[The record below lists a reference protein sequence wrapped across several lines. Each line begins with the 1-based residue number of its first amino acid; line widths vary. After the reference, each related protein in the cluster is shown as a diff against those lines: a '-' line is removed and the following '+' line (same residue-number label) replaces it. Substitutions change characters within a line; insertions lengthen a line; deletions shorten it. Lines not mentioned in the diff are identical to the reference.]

1 MSISRRSFVTA
12 LVATPFLPR
21 LAFAGYPD
29 RPIRL
34 ISPFAPGGN
43 VDFVGRLVGERMSR
57 ALGQSIVVDFRTG
70 AGGTLGADMVAR
82 SAPDGYSLLLGSNG
96 PLTVSPF
103 VQAKLSYD
111 PIKDFVPVG
120 VANLAPHCVV
130 IHESVPVKS
139 LQDLVAVSK
148 QKEVNL
154 GTAGVGSATHM
165 TLARLSAQSGGRFN
179 HVPYRGAGALTPD
192 LLAGNITG
200 AVTEIN
206 TALPHH
212 KDGKVRILA
221 VATAQRSQQVPHAA
235 TMIEGGVKDFTAAS
249 YIGILAPAKTPPEI
263 IAALEGALKKA
274 LADKTVQEKFLN
286 AGADLVPPEL
296 QTSQG
301 FGGYIKTEYAASA
314 EAARIANLKPE

>member
-12 LVATPFLPR
+12 LVATSFLPR
-21 LAFAGYPD
+21 LVFAAYPD

-43 VDFVGRLVGERMSR
+43 VDFVGRVVGEHMSR
-57 ALGQSIVVDFRTG
+57 TLGQPIVVDFRTG

-103 VQAKLSYD
+103 VQAKLTYD
-111 PIKDFVPVG
+111 PIRDFVPVG
-120 VANLAPHCVV
+120 LANLAPHCLV
-130 IHESVPVKS
+130 IHESVQAKS
-139 LQDLVAVSK
+139 LQDLVVISK
-148 QKEVNL
+148 QKDVNL

-165 TLARLSAQSGGRFN
+165 TLARLSAQSGGKFN
-179 HVPYRGAGALTPD
+179 HVPYRGAAALTPD

-206 TALPHH
+206 TVLQHH
-212 KDGKVRILA
+212 RDGKVRVLA
-221 VATAQRSQQVPHAA
+221 VGTAQRSQQAPDIA
-235 TMIEGGVKDFTAAS
+235 TMIEGGVKDFIVAS

-263 IAALEGALKKA
+263 IATLEAALKKA
-274 LADKTVQEKFLN
+274 LADKTVQKKFID
-286 AGADLVPPEL
+286 AGAELVPPEL
-296 QTSQG
+296 QTSRG
-301 FGGYIKTEYAASA
+301 FGRYIKTEYAASA
-314 EAARIANLKPE
+314 EAAKVANLKAE

>member
-1 MSISRRSFVTA
+1 MSISRRSFITA
-12 LVATPFLPR
+12 LVATSFLPR
-21 LAFAGYPD
+21 PALAAYPD

-43 VDFVGRLVGERMSR
+43 VDFVGRLVGEHMSR
-57 ALGQSIVVDFRTG
+57 TLGQPIVVDFRTG

-103 VQAKLSYD
+103 VQAKLNYD

-120 VANLAPHCVV
+120 LANLAPHCVV
-130 IHESVPVKS
+130 IHESVLAKS
-139 LQDLVAVSK
+139 LQDLVTMSK
-148 QKEVNL
+148 QKQVNL

-165 TLARLSAQSGGRFN
+165 TLARLSAQSGGKFN
-179 HVPYRGAGALTPD
+179 HVPYRGAAALTPD

-206 TALPHH
+206 TVLQHH
-212 KDGKVRILA
+212 RDGKVRILA
-221 VATAQRSQQVPHAA
+221 VATMRRSQQAPDVA
-235 TMIEGGVKDFTAAS
+235 TMLEGGVQDLTVAS

-263 IAALEGALKKA
+263 IAALEDALKKA
-274 LADKTVQEKFLN
+274 LADKTVQKKFLD
-286 AGADLVPPEL
+286 AGAELVPPEL

-301 FGGYIKTEYAASA
+301 FGSYIKTEYAASA
-314 EAARIANLKPE
+314 QAAKIANLKPE